1 MAQQCEQPVA
11 DEVHCRFVA
20 GDEQQG
26 DRRQEFGSVEVVARF
41 FGRHQCADEVGLG
54 KTIETGMIIRELMA
68 RGEARRVLVVC
79 PAGLTRNWQQELN
92 DCFRLDFEIV
102 GRDFVA
108 DRVTAW
114 ERHSQVIGSIDKR
127 SGCSQVPSGTW

>member
-1 MAQQCEQPVA
+1 M
-11 DEVHCRFVA
+11 
-20 GDEQQG
+20 
-26 DRRQEFGSVEVVARF
+26 
-41 FGRHQCADEVGLG
+41 G

-68 RGEARRVLVVC
+68 RGEAHRVLIVC
-79 PAGLTRNWQQELN
+79 RAGLTRNWQQELN

-114 ERHSQVIGSIDKR
+114 ERHPHVIGSIDR
-127 SGCSQVPSGTW
+127 